1 MTTFNP
7 QQPSNLNTSGTNPT
21 TRYFNNFYTDNTGIS
36 PGINDAM
43 LSFFEQQTGNV
54 ESAKLLAQSVID
66 TAKANKE
73 DPLIV
78 LEQFQKL
85 NTGQLNTI
93 LSLYLNTSRV
103 NTSLLGITN
112 SPRASE
118 YVTRTIIDF

>member
-36 PGINDAM
+36 TGINDSV
-43 LSFFEQQTGNV
+43 LSFFEQQTGNK
-54 ESAKLLAQSVID
+54 ESAKLLTQSVID

-73 DPLIV
+73 DPLVV

-85 NTGQLNTI
+85 GTGQLNAI

-103 NTSLLGITN
+103 NTSLLGISN
-112 SPRASE
+112 SPQASE
-118 YVTRTIIDF
+118 YVTRTIINF

>member
-36 PGINDAM
+36 TGINDSV
-43 LSFFEQQTGNV
+43 LSFFEQQTGNK
-54 ESAKLLAQSVID
+54 ESAKLLTRSVID

-73 DPLIV
+73 DPLVV

-85 NTGQLNTI
+85 GTGQLNAI
-93 LSLYLNTSRV
+93 LSLYLNTS
-103 NTSLLGITN
+103 
-112 SPRASE
+112 
-118 YVTRTIIDF
+118 